1 MFSQPE
7 EKLWLVVQ
15 DYSGALDADLEKPGQ
30 GLTRG
35 FKLEKNSVI
44 KLGRVRL
51 RVRDIDYAEDLPF
64 RQSKIEEVKDQN
76 QPRPKKDQSNPN
88 NSESV
93 LDINEIQLIE
103 EAQN

>member
-15 DYSGALDADLEKPGQ
+15 DYTGALDTDLEKPAQ
-30 GLTRG
+30 GLKRG

-51 RVRDIDYAEDLPF
+51 RVRDIDYADDKPF
-64 RQSKIEEVKDQN
+64 QSPIINQDTKDKSE
-76 QPRPKKDQSNPN
+76 KKEKSNNPN
-88 NSESV
+88 EESA
-93 LDINEIQLIE
+93 LDINEI
-103 EAQN
+103 